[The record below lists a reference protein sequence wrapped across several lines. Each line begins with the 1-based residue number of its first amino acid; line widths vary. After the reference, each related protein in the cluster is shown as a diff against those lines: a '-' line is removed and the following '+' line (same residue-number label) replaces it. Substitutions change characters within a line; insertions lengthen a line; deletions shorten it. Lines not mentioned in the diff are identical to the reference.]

1 MQVKIFSIPVIG
13 GEALNEDLN
22 AFLRSKKIV
31 QMEQQLLQHGSGA
44 IWSFCI
50 RYTEDYSPFNK
61 SKEKTDY
68 KEVLDE
74 AAFKRFLD
82 LREIRKKVA
91 KQESLPAY
99 AVFTDEELSEIAKI
113 EDLTLVRLGEIK
125 GVGIKKVEKFGG
137 HFVNPSSNEKS

>member
-113 EDLTLVRLGEIK
+113 EDLTLMRLGEIK
-125 GVGIKKVEKFGG
+125 GVGIKKIEKFGG